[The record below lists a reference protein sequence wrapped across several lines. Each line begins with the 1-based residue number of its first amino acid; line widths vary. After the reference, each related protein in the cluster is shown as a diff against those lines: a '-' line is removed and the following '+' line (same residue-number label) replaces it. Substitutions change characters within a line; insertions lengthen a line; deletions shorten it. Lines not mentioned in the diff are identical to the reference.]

1 MYEDLLD
8 FGDFIKSLVEKK
20 ETPEEFINGLTS
32 AYENKIAEVTRL
44 IADFEE
50 KKKSDL
56 WWDSKVPEKDKMEW
70 RWRFRTFTIPYKN
83 ISYSTKS
90 NKHMVI
96 NAVTILYNF
105 YKDIEVLTQE
115 IDKVML
121 EQGINVAEPKI
132 NSLIFRLKDDIAKA
146 KKDKEET
153 QSSTVYNLN
162 KELVAVQSQVVSK
175 LQIVIWEAS
184 QKRNLTAAKQLAQ
197 GTDLNQECRGI
208 HEEYEN
214 RNREL
219 EGENQALKEEKQ
231 VLVEEKQVLVEENQE
246 LKQEFEDFKRE
257 VATVMQNV
265 TIEGVKEC
273 KRKQ

>member
-1 MYEDLLD
+1 MHVVQNPEKCIKDLIPTYTNQASELYKLI
-8 FGDFIKSLVEKK
+8 GK
-20 ETPEEFINGLTS
+20 LT
-32 AYENKIAEVTRL
+32 
-44 IADFEE
+44 
-50 KKKSDL
+50 KKKGEGL

-96 NAVTILYNF
+96 NAVTELYNF

-121 EQGINVAEPKI
+121 EKGINVAEPKI

-184 QKRNLTAAKQLAQ
+184 QKRNLTAAKQFAQ

-208 HEEYEN
+208 HNEYE
-214 RNREL
+214 RCNREL
-219 EGENQALKEEKQ
+219 EGENQALKEE
-231 VLVEEKQVLVEENQE
+231 NRE
-246 LKQEFEDFKRE
+246 LKQKFEVLEKK
-257 VATVMQNV
+257 VATIMQNV